1 MKALLIKPD
10 KIVQPIYI
18 NSLDEIR
25 QIVCDFEQ
33 DGTLEL
39 IYFSDLK
46 LLLIHDQMHKSKTY
60 KFNKNLKNMALK
72 NGWTTFFNKA
82 IYGFVLLIEDVDRFN
97 ELPLEVE
104 I

>member
-33 DGTLEL
+33 DGIMEL

-46 LLLIHDQMHKSKTY
+46 SVLIHDAMHASKKY
-60 KFNKNLKNMALK
+60 RLNKNLKRMACK
-72 NGWTTFFNKA
+72 NGWTTISNKA
-82 IYGFVLLIEDVDRFN
+82 IYGFVLFIEDVDRFN
-97 ELPLEVE
+97 ELPLEVD